1 MDPHAQNPHVSTT
14 STSAVATPT
23 PVVPSTGPV
32 DLLAPTEIDTSPA
45 LLKRISWGAI
55 FAGATVAVVL
65 TIWFN
70 LLGLAIG
77 LAAFNP
83 SEQQATGFGI
93 GTVIWVLAT
102 SIICLF
108 AGGWIAGRLTG
119 SPRKVDRALHGV
131 VAWSVATLFGL
142 WIFSSGV
149 TRAIAGTANFATDV
163 AGAVAPAAGNMM
175 GNVAQQVQLPPE
187 IEQDLQTLQ
196 ADPQLRRQVMSVIG
210 ADSTPQQ
217 RAELVDLLASNTG
230 MSHEEAQSHVIRW
243 EQQANLLQ
251 YKASNVAETAATSLS
266 AVAFLGV
273 LSMFFGLGSSA
284 LGGYVAYPN
293 KPRRLDRERGSTSVI
308 TPTARS

>member
-1 MDPHAQNPHVSTT
+1 MDPHAQNPHIATT
-14 STSAVATPT
+14 STSAVATAP

-55 FAGATVAVVL
+55 FAGAAVAAVL

-77 LAAFNP
+77 LAAYNP
-83 SEQQATGFGI
+83 TEQQATGFGV

-142 WIFSSGV
+142 WLVGSGL
-149 TRAIAGTANFATDV
+149 TRAIAGTANLATDF
-163 AGAVAPAAGNMM
+163 AGAVAPAAGDVV
-175 GNVAQQVQLPPE
+175 GQVTQQLPPE
-187 IEQDLQTLQ
+187 IEQDLQTIQ
-196 ADPQLRRQVMSVIG
+196 ANPELRQQVMNVIG
-210 ADSTPQQ
+210 ADSTAQQ
-217 RAELVDLLASNTG
+217 RAELVDLLAQNTG
-230 MSHEEAQSHVIRW
+230 MSQEEAQSHVIRW

-251 YKASNVAETAATSLS
+251 YKAANVAETAATSLS

-273 LSMFFGLGSSA
+273 LSMFLGLGSSA
-284 LGGYVAYPN
+284 LGGYVAYPDR
-293 KPRRLDRERGSTSVI
+293 PRKLDRERGSSAVI

>member
-1 MDPHAQNPHVSTT
+1 MADPHPHLATT
-14 STSAVATPT
+14 SSSSVATAP

-55 FAGATVAVVL
+55 FAGAAVAAVL
-65 TIWFN
+65 GIWFN

-77 LAAFNP
+77 LAAYNP

-108 AGGWIAGRLTG
+108 IGGWIAGRLTG
-119 SPRKVDRALHGV
+119 SPRRVDRALHGV

-142 WIFSSGV
+142 WIVGSGL
-149 TRAIAGTANFATDV
+149 TRAVAGTASIATEL
-163 AGAVAPAAGNMM
+163 AGAIAPAAGGAVGQLAEQMP
-175 GNVAQQVQLPPE
+175 LPPE

-196 ADPQLRRQVMSVIG
+196 ASPELRQQVMSVLG
-210 ADSTPQQ
+210 AESTAQQ
-217 RAELVDLLASNTG
+217 RAALVDLLAQNTG
-230 MSHEEAQSHVIRW
+230 MSQEEAQSHVIRW

-251 YKASNVAETAATSLS
+251 YKVENVAESAATGLS

-273 LSMFFGLGSSA
+273 LSMFLGLGSSA

-293 KPRRLDRERGSTSVI
+293 KPRRLDRERGSSAVI
-308 TPTARS
+308 TPPMARS